1 MYICYHYRE
10 NIPILHERG
19 VFLKQKY
26 KELVDVA
33 ALAGIVLLESHA
45 ESYRVED
52 TVRRILATTG
62 FSRIEVLSNT
72 TGLYITLDDDAKDI
86 EPYTIVRRV
95 SERGTHLNK
104 IYRVNNI
111 SRQLTSGQI
120 SVAEAYHKLTVVS
133 ESEYTVMSKDIGT
146 IFMVVGFTILLGG
159 NIWDVLISFIAGLI
173 VTLSRIGQKYFYLN
187 AFFASTL
194 ATFIMSVVVTFIT
207 NIVSVPTN
215 SNVIIISAL
224 MPLFPGMAFTNGLRD
239 ALKGDYISAL
249 ARIADALVIA
259 LSIALGFALGLSLM
273 GGIV

>member
-1 MYICYHYRE
+1 ME
-10 NIPILHERG
+10 K
-19 VFLKQKY
+19 VY
-26 KELVDVA
+26 KDLVDVA

-62 FSRIEVLSNT
+62 FSRIEVISNT
-72 TGLYITLDDDAKDI
+72 TGLFITLDNDDPNI

-111 SRQLTSGQI
+111 SRRLTSGKI
-120 SVAEAYHKLTVVS
+120 SVSEAYHQLTIVS
-133 ESEYTVMSKDIGT
+133 DSEYTVLSKDLGT

-159 NIWDVLISFIAGLI
+159 NIWDVLISFVAGL
-173 VTLSRIGQKYFYLN
+173 VVSLSRIGQKYMLLN
-187 AFFASTL
+187 DFFSSTF
-194 ATFIMSVVVTFIT
+194 ATFIMTVIVTWIT
-207 NIVSVPTN
+207 NIVNVPTS
-215 SNVIIISAL
+215 SNIIIISGL

-239 ALKGDYISAL
+239 ALKGDYVSSL

-259 LSIALGFALGLSLM
+259 LSIALGFALGLRLM